1 MQRQLR
7 QTPGEGMRRW
17 GGEGALDQGWQ
28 WGGEGGCEVD
38 VRAWWCVGCAGRSP
52 GVFQVRPQGGG

>member
-7 QTPGEGMRRW
+7 QTQGEGMRWWR
-17 GGEGALDQGWQ
+17 GEGGPDQGWQ

-38 VRAWWCVGCAGRSP
+38 VRA
-52 GVFQVRPQGGG
+52 